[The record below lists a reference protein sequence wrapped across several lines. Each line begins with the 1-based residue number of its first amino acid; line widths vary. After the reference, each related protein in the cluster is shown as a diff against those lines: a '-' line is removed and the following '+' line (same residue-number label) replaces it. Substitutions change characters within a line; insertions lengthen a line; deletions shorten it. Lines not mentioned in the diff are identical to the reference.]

1 MITIK
6 AIITNMI
13 AKLDMGTIIQ
23 TITTTTTSTST
34 RKRKRR
40 RNVFV
45 GLATDLLSGSNRII
59 EERHPW
65 SIYYDK

>member
-1 MITIK
+1 
-6 AIITNMI
+6 
-13 AKLDMGTIIQ
+13 MGTIIQ
-23 TITTTTTSTST
+23 TIKTTTTTSTST
-34 RKRKRR
+34 STRKRKRKRR

-45 GLATDLLSGSNRII
+45 GLATDLLSRSNRRI

>member
-6 AIITNMI
+6 AIITNTI
-13 AKLDMGTIIQ
+13 AKLDMGTIIR
-23 TITTTTTSTST
+23 TITTTTTTSTST
-34 RKRKRR
+34 RKRRS
-40 RNVFV
+40 NVFV
-45 GLATDLLSGSNRII
+45 GLATDLLSRSNRRI